1 MDEFRRPVSKTASS
15 ASLRC
20 SSYNR
25 VTMKRFCA
33 LLSLV
38 AAASVAAIAQ
48 SLSTADYAHAERFMS
63 YNTTPLVLH
72 RVTRAT
78 WVVEN
83 GVERVWYRTTSE
95 KGTEMVLIDPVA
107 GTRSPC
113 DLPACR
119 DAERQPDE
127 QGPPPARAESRSPD
141 GKSAA
146 FI

>member
-1 MDEFRRPVSKTASS
+1 MDEFRRPPPA
-15 ASLRC
+15 LLPPC

-25 VTMKRFCA
+25 VTMKRVCA

-83 GVERVWYRTTSE
+83 GVERVWYRTTTD
-95 KGTEMVLIDPVA
+95 KGTETVLI
-107 GTRSPC
+107 
-113 DLPACR
+113 
-119 DAERQPDE
+119 
-127 QGPPPARAESRSPD
+127 
-141 GKSAA
+141 
-146 FI
+146 